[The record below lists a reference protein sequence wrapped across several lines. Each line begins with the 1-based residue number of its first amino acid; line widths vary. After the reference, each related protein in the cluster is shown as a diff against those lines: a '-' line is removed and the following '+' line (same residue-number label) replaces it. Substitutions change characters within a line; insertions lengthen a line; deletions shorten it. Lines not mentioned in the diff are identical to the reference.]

1 LFEFIFKEN
10 PADLHNQSLKPL
22 WLVYGFNKHNFG
34 GEHHSTIWTK
44 FSFIP
49 SSGSEEENFQSTSR
63 VGNNL
68 GCQVRSLDTIIT
80 DDHP

>member
-1 LFEFIFKEN
+1 MGSINTILEGNTTVLSGPNLVSFHQVALRKKIF
-10 PADLHNQSLKPL
+10 
-22 WLVYGFNKHNFG
+22 
-34 GEHHSTIWTK
+34 
-44 FSFIP
+44 
-49 SSGSEEENFQSTSR
+49 NFQSTSR

>member
-1 LFEFIFKEN
+1 MNMKKITCCIFFVWIYFKESR
-10 PADLHNQSLKPL
+10 ADLHNQSLKPF

-49 SSGSEEENFQSTSR
+49 SSGSEEENFQFSI
-63 VGNNL
+63 N
-68 GCQVRSLDTIIT
+68 Q
-80 DDHP
+80 